1 MLQAKLEIEHVLAQ
15 FDDGGI
21 PPLPGYERPALP
33 EQLARLR
40 EWAAAAPEAD
50 AEPHERSKQAA
61 VRELVL
67 TEVDYLHHLQVLT
80 EVFMGAALALQAS
93 NKLKFVDIQKLFSNI
108 PDLLHASIAFWKET
122 FNSMVADGLQNAGRF
137 KPEMMFD
144 GFSNLRKLLVPY
156 ETYLTDQRHITEYLR
171 ALQAEQEFTLYLNW
185 CHAYKECNRLQFS
198 DLLIK
203 PMQRLT
209 KYSLLLNRI
218 TTYCGDYEQKETLV
232 AMDHKDEELDLIFRK
247 FAAANIMGEVL
258 NTRGQ
263 QIRSLTE
270 VKVFLFSDMVL
281 VCKKQKGGVPYRM
294 IRPRYWL
301 QRLSYHPRLNR
312 ATKQLCGL
320 NFLQAWDYKIR
331 LALATYELSVWAA
344 HHPER
349 SLNDIQAPR
358 AGDPLL
364 DSEARETVASMRRA
378 RLTGSLDG
386 AGAAP
391 ATCRQTGY
399 GTSGHQLS
407 PRFNI
412 IIICELPPTAEPI
425 AACTRPPPAPF
436 ATLRFGRPSS
446 PQPSSSQSPS
456 TVKPYCLQ
464 SLPDLTFEHS
474 FANRRNK
481 LSMDLNLHQLFL
493 RLKLERKNQTKE
505 ITTKLTENIDEKLQ
519 PIIEEN
525 KNLKIEINNL
535 ENNVAWLEKDRKKHN
550 IVIFG
555 MEEYEKSNKQLI
567 TKVIDE
573 IKKLEIELSVQEINS
588 AHRVGKTT
596 ADSKKA
602 RPIVIT
608 LANTWKKIEILKNK
622 KKSKNIYITEDFSK
636 EVLEKRRSLQAQL
649 Q

>member
-1 MLQAKLEIEHVLAQ
+1 
-15 FDDGGI
+15 
-21 PPLPGYERPALP
+21 
-33 EQLARLR
+33 
-40 EWAAAAPEAD
+40 
-50 AEPHERSKQAA
+50 
-61 VRELVL
+61 
-67 TEVDYLHHLQVLT
+67 
-80 EVFMGAALALQAS
+80 
-93 NKLKFVDIQKLFSNI
+93 
-108 PDLLHASIAFWKET
+108 
-122 FNSMVADGLQNAGRF
+122 
-137 KPEMMFD
+137 MMFD

-218 TTYCGDYEQKETLV
+218 TTYCGDYEQKEALV
-232 AMDHKDEELDLIFRK
+232 AMEQNARDFVAEINRKLRQQEETEIMEKCARCIEPYEPDHKDEELDLIFRK

-263 QIRSLTE
+263 QIRSLVMEGYFRFKDHTVKETE

-320 NFLQAWDYKIR
+320 NFLQVDETGASISCFSLSESTKDCRPLQTFLAWDYKIR

-407 PRFNI
+407 PSRADRG
-412 IIICELPPTAEPI
+412 LHQAPSRAVRDSAE
-425 AACTRPPPAPF
+425 CTEVVLRDSGTETSLLQPL
-436 ATLRFGRPSS
+436 LRFGRPSS

-456 TVKPYCLQ
+456 SVKPYCLQ

-474 FANRRNK
+474 FANRR
-481 LSMDLNLHQLFL
+481 S
-493 RLKLERKNQTKE
+493 E
-505 ITTKLTENIDEKLQ
+505 TTSSESGAGGAQ
-519 PIIEEN
+519 GRRQ
-525 KNLKIEINNL
+525 
-535 ENNVAWLEKDRKKHN
+535 ARSR
-550 IVIFG
+550 
-555 MEEYEKSNKQLI
+555 EYEH
-567 TKVIDE
+567 T
-573 IKKLEIELSVQEINS
+573 S
-588 AHRVGKTT
+588 AV
-596 ADSKKA
+596 
-602 RPIVIT
+602 
-608 LANTWKKIEILKNK
+608 
-622 KKSKNIYITEDFSK
+622 
-636 EVLEKRRSLQAQL
+636 
-649 Q
+649 